1 MDRWRRRFSWLIG
14 SSLIAGIIV
23 FFVPPDDHFPERQLF
38 KLSAPINE
46 QIAIAGVWSL
56 ITGSTT
62 QYLVGYELQPDSQVT
77 LQKGIAY
84 YDSELRKRGFG
95 PKHAISSNTAV
106 WTKGSRQILLSDF
119 SASPNSQTLSTVE
132 VYDMRTTLGERMW
145 YLIFKRR

>member
-1 MDRWRRRFSWLIG
+1 MDRWSRRFSWLIG

-23 FFVPPDDHFPERQLF
+23 IFVHPNDHFPERQLF

-46 QIAIAGVWSL
+46 QIANAGVWSL

-62 QYLVGYELQPDSQVT
+62 QYLVGYEVQTGSQVP
-77 LQKGIAY
+77 LHQGIAY

-119 SASPNSQTLSTVE
+119 SDSPNSQTLSTVE
-132 VYDMRTTLGERMW
+132 VYDMHTTFGERMA
-145 YLIFKRR
+145 YLLFKR